1 MNNLLTIL
9 DVLDKKLFTKYAKQ
23 YSISDSIS
31 DSSLNNNMYI
41 YTLNEY
47 KECLISHLKKQIQIQ
62 IQTQTQI
69 QTQIKTQTQTQV
81 QNILVYDDISII
93 NVVEIFLHSK
103 ITKYYLP
110 NIRINIKYFDSI
122 KHIEQKSQEW
132 LDTRINLIPASES
145 GYLLGV
151 KGVGVMMNYI
161 CNKVGVSTMQ
171 DVLKNMLSIQHGNI
185 FEDVSRMIYETRN
198 NVIVKEYGLIK
209 SRNNNILSAS
219 PDGIVIQSCNSNS
232 DYRIGRLLE
241 IKNPFSYD
249 ASDDIKPEYMIQM
262 QQQLYVLESPICDFI
277 KTNIVGL
284 NANNTTIKNGFTP
297 YTTLDSMLND
307 KYIND
312 KYINE
317 DTTITEQ
324 QDKDKIQDK
333 IQYKIHNTNIPI
345 MNLNSKGMEKGL
357 LISYKDTI
365 SGNIKVIIYSIVI
378 EYNKDTIVKWISTTK
393 DDLIKNGIILNT
405 IYVQYWYIAKYF
417 EKTILYNKKLFEDN
431 YMVRL
436 NLIWDLINYI
446 KKNKNLNKNLY
457 TSHDDTTSKQIT
469 NQLQNQLRNQFINTK
484 LRAHF
489 NKPSLY
495 YKNIDNF
502 NNICAILKQSL
513 QLIPD
518 KDIIIEN
525 ETLQSSGDTVSQ
537 ITNKIKNIR
546 IIELD
551 F

>member
-1 MNNLLTIL
+1 MDNLLTIL
-9 DVLDKKLFTKYAKQ
+9 DTLDKKLFTIYAKQ
-23 YSISDSIS
+23 YNVLDNVSDNIS

-47 KECLISHLKKQIQIQ
+47 KECLISQLK
-62 IQTQTQI
+62 IQTQV
-69 QTQIKTQTQTQV
+69 K
-81 QNILVYDDISII
+81 NILVYDDISII

-110 NIRINIKYFDSI
+110 NIRMNIKYFDSI

-161 CNKVGVSTMQ
+161 CNKVGISTMQ

-297 YTTLDSMLND
+297 YTTLDAMLND
-307 KYIND
+307 KYINE

-324 QDKDKIQDK
+324 QYKIQD
-333 IQYKIHNTNIPI
+333 KIHNTNIPI

-378 EYNKDTIVKWISTTK
+378 EYNKDTIIKWISTTK

-417 EKTILYNKKLFEDN
+417 EKTILYNKKLFEEN

-436 NLIWDLINYI
+436 NLIWDLVNYI
-446 KKNKNLNKNLY
+446 KKNENLY
-457 TSHDDTTSKQIT
+457 TLHNDITSKQIT
-469 NQLQNQLRNQFINTK
+469 NQIKDKFINTK

-489 NKPSLY
+489 NKPSSY

-513 QLIPD
+513 QLIPE
-518 KDIIIEN
+518 KDVML
-525 ETLQSSGDTVSQ
+525 ETEPLQSSGVTVSK
-537 ITNKIKNIR
+537 ITNKIKNVR